1 MIELDVDEIMEV
13 NYQEA
18 SSPGESDKV
27 EVVFKNGTHKIY
39 EGPELPEVLAIL
51 NHWTPPT
58 A

>member
-13 NYQEA
+13 NYPDA
-18 SSPGESDKV
+18 STPGESSKV
-27 EVVFKNGTHKIY
+27 EVVFKNGTNRVY

>member
-13 NYQEA
+13 NYPDTAPPGEA
-18 SSPGESDKV
+18 SQV
-27 EVVFKNGTHKIY
+27 QVVFKDGTSKIY